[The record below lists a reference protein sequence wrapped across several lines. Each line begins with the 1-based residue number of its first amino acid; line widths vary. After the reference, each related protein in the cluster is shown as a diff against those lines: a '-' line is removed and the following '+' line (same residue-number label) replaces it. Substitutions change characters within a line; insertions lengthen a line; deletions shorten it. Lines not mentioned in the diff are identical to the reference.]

1 MIRITAFDINGG
13 ENREVIGDFESV
25 QMTDNELRDPDG
37 NVILRWFDFTWFSQL
52 SGNGWYDWTVEAV
65 NP

>member
-1 MIRITAFDINGG
+1 MIRIVAYDMEGG
-13 ENREVIGDFESV
+13 VDKEVIGEFESV

-37 NVILRWFDFTWFSQL
+37 KVILRWFANVWFSQK

-65 NP
+65 T